1 MMGFEK
7 NGWRKKRFVS
17 LRVKML
23 SYFTLL
29 LVAIMGLVIV
39 VLPNVVNNYFLTA
52 KQNDIVKVRDILDEV
67 LTKGSFLTDAETRNI
82 LEIAARTS
90 DICIWICTEKDEK
103 ISIHSFGGTTNDSDA
118 FNENDGNVMIQSV
131 EMKRIRQVLY
141 ENYNGYIVNAFSSA
155 FSGQTIS
162 LGYSQDYQI
171 NSDVEDS
178 NGNLIPYPT
187 VGKAAIFI
195 HIAMD
200 DIASTADSMTR
211 LLFLAMIVVGL
222 ASWCMVFFMSN
233 NIIDP
238 VRNLQKAAG
247 RIMKGDFS
255 QTIEVEHNDEIGQLT
270 QSFNEMT
277 KELKELDT
285 LQSDFIAN
293 ISHDFRSPLTSI
305 KGYLEAMMDGTIPPE
320 QYSKYMQ
327 IVLDETNRLTKMTN
341 NILDLTKMENGQI
354 ELNRTNFEVN
364 DTIIKLAL
372 GLEQRVEE
380 KNIEMDFQFLQE
392 KMFVH
397 ADKDLIQR
405 VIYNLMDNALKFSS
419 QGGKI
424 TIETSVVGKKALISV
439 TDTGIGISEES
450 LPYVFERFHKGDR
463 SRGKDKKGTGLGL
476 TIAKQIIV
484 THQED
489 ISVHSK
495 MGEGTTFQFTLPLA
509 YRYNLVE
516 KR

>member
-1 MMGFEK
+1 MIFTEQ
-7 NGWRKKRFVS
+7 NGKKRFVS

-29 LVAIMGLVIV
+29 LVAIMGLIIV
-39 VLPNVVNNYFLTA
+39 VLPNVVNDYFLTA
-52 KQNDIVKVRDILDEV
+52 KQNDIVKVRDVLDEV
-67 LTKGSFLTDAETRNI
+67 LTKGNFLTDKETRDV
-82 LEIAARTS
+82 LEVAARTS
-90 DICIWICTEKDEK
+90 DICIWICTENDEK
-103 ISIHSFGGTTNDSDA
+103 VLIHSFGGTTNNSED
-118 FNENDGNVMIQSV
+118 FNQKNGNVTIQNS
-131 EMKRIRQVLY
+131 EMQIIQQVL
-141 ENYNGYIVNAFSSA
+141 NDNRNGYIVNAFASA

-162 LGYSQDYQI
+162 LGYSQDYQM
-171 NSDVEDS
+171 DS
-178 NGNLIPYPT
+178 VVLDANGNIINYPT

-200 DIASTADSMTR
+200 DIADTADSMTR

-222 ASWCMVFFMSN
+222 ASWCMVFFMTN

-238 VRNLQKAAG
+238 VRNLQRAAG
-247 RIMKGDFS
+247 QIMQGDFS

-277 KELKELDT
+277 RELKELDT

-341 NILDLTKMENGQI
+341 NVLDLTKMENGQI
-354 ELNRTNFEVN
+354 ELNRTNFEIN

-380 KNIEMDFQFLQE
+380 KHIEMNFQFLQE
-392 KMFVH
+392 KMFVN

-419 QGGKI
+419 EGGRI
-424 TIETSVVGKKALISV
+424 TIETSVVGKKASISV

-476 TIAKQIIV
+476 TIAKQIMV

-489 ISVHSK
+489 ITVHSK
-495 MGEGTTFQFTLPLA
+495 VGEGTTFRFTLPLA

-516 KR
+516 KK